1 MAVAIEAHR
10 PCGHVSSGFA
20 PDPVADRIAEV
31 ERGRHARL
39 LARAQ
44 ALRLMV
50 DPDYCRADACIVWS
64 PINRGRCEVVSMDSC
79 SCREFR
85 LWGACPHHAAVVE
98 ALGGRS

>member
-1 MAVAIEAHR
+1 MAVAVDVLEINR
-10 PCGHVSSGFA
+10 PESGREFG
-20 PDPVADRIAEV
+20 PVADRIAEV

-39 LARAQ
+39 LKRAQ

-64 PINRGRCEVVSMDSC
+64 PLKRGRCEVVSMESC

-98 ALGGRS
+98 ALGGAM